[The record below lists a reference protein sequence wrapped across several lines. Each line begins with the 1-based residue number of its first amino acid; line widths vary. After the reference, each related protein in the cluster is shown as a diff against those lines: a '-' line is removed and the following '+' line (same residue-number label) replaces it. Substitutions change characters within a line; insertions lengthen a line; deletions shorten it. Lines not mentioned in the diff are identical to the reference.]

1 MCSLIIELFLAVM
14 VIAFI
19 IAGAVFMAII
29 AIGILFVGS
38 IIRYVRSRKLVPS
51 EMRCRNCGSTNIRL
65 STVSDGVDY
74 NATSDRIMGVH
85 VYSGKSKVRHKRIA
99 VCQSCGYSYDYI
111 MPEEVAKEKKD
122 ARNGMI
128 GFSLLFAVCL
138 IAMVLSGGESG
149 TKNSEST
156 STIEFQNVWAEKATP
171 LSDFDYY
178 IDGND
183 IYLKEY
189 QGNDKK
195 VYIPSSYTVE
205 GSEMSVVSLDGTF
218 ALNQITSVIIG
229 DGVQSMS
236 DNVFNSC
243 GVEFLYLPSTLTNFN
258 GWNYF
263 HDVEKIYYGG
273 TEEQWNQLC
282 PVERSSIE
290 AKQIVCDSSVSNLI
304 K

>member
-1 MCSLIIELFLAVM
+1 MCSLIIELFLALM

-19 IAGAVFMAII
+19 IAGAAFMAMI
-29 AIGILFVGS
+29 AIVILFIGS
-38 IIRYVRSRKLVPS
+38 IIRYARSRKLVAS
-51 EMRCRNCGSTNIRL
+51 EMRCRNCGSTNVRL
-65 STVSDGVDY
+65 STVTDGVDY
-74 NATSDRIMGVH
+74 NSTSDRILGVR

-99 VCQSCGYSYDYI
+99 ICQSCGFSYDYI

-149 TKNSEST
+149 TKNSESMNT
-156 STIEFQNVWAEKATP
+156 AESQSVWAEEATP

-189 QGNDKK
+189 QGSNKK
-195 VYIPSSYTVE
+195 VYIPSSYTVD

-218 ALNQITSVIIG
+218 ALNRITSVIIG

-243 GVEFLYLPSTLTNFN
+243 GVEFLYLPSTLTGFN

-290 AKQIVCDSSVSNLI
+290 VKQIVCDSSVSNLI